1 MNVLFCLTSYS
12 LLMCICVRVE
22 VWPLAMSEARPF
34 KIWNSERSIKKGTVA
49 ASLED
54 LLKKGKLLLGIS
66 ESEQVTAVLEED
78 GTEISDEDY
87 FAFIRHN
94 TTIMLLKNNQK
105 WLPTGAE
112 VQFAVDEVDNIDG
125 NTELSDRMKQLIAG
139 LHKNITRIITLSND
153 DLQVIVDIDVSM
165 LAHLLQDTENFAK
178 SIQEACQRHLDERMQ
193 TSEAM
198 DLLRLYHTARQS
210 SPYVED
216 SGPKRQKHAHT

>member
-1 MNVLFCLTSYS
+1 
-12 LLMCICVRVE
+12 
-22 VWPLAMSEARPF
+22 MSEARPF
-34 KIWNSERSIKKGTVA
+34 KVWNCERTVKKGTVA

-54 LLKKGKLLLGIS
+54 LLRKGKLLLGIP
-66 ESEQVTAVLEED
+66 EPERVTAVLEED

-94 TTIMLLKNNQK
+94 TTIMLLRNSQK
-105 WLPTGAE
+105 WQPVGADNKFGE
-112 VQFAVDEVDNIDG
+112 DEVDNLDG
-125 NTELSDRMKQLIAG
+125 STELSERMKQLIAG

-153 DLQVIVDIDVSM
+153 DLQVIVDMDISV

-178 SIQEACQRHLDERMQ
+178 SIQEACQRHLDERSQ

-216 SGPKRQKHAHT
+216 TGPKRKKHAHT